1 MAIISKN
8 METQEKIISTFEELQ
23 TAIHDLKNQIVEFEL
38 LFNQACN
45 RHIASNFQKE
55 WLLDRISSRH
65 DIISLR
71 HDAMQLVRETVSA
84 FRDFDGYFL
93 DLQQLL
99 QSLELLMLN
108 HADEEEYEIAA
119 VIKKWHEKFASAIY
133 FVGGLA
139 Y

>member
-1 MAIISKN
+1 MTIISKN

-23 TAIHDLKNQIVEFEL
+23 TTIYDLKNQIVEFEL

-45 RHIASNFQKE
+45 RHIDSNFQKE

-65 DIISLR
+65 DMITLR
-71 HDAMQLVRETVSA
+71 HDAMLLIRETVSA

-93 DLQQLL
+93 DVKQLL
-99 QSLELLMLN
+99 QSIELLMFN
-108 HADEEEYEIAA
+108 HAEEEEYEIAA
-119 VIKKWHEKFASAIY
+119 IIKKWHDKFAQAIY
-133 FVGGLA
+133 FVGDLT

>member
-8 METQEKIISTFEELQ
+8 KETQEKIISTFEELQ
-23 TAIHDLKNQIVEFEL
+23 TTIYDLKNQIVEFEL

-45 RHIASNFQKE
+45 THIDSNFQKE

-65 DIISLR
+65 DMITLR
-71 HDAMQLVRETVSA
+71 HDAMLLIRETVSA

-93 DLQQLL
+93 DVKQLL
-99 QSLELLMLN
+99 QSIELLMLN
-108 HADEEEYEIAA
+108 HAEEEEYEIAA
-119 VIKKWHEKFASAIY
+119 IIKKWHDKFAQAIY
-133 FVGGLA
+133 FVGDLT

>member
-23 TAIHDLKNQIVEFEL
+23 HALYKLKNQIVEFEL

-65 DIISLR
+65 DIITLR
-71 HDAMQLVRETVSA
+71 HDSLQLVRETVAA

-93 DLQQLL
+93 DHKQLL

-108 HADEEEYEIAA
+108 HAEKEEYEIAA
-119 VIKKWHEKFASAIY
+119 IIKKWHDKFSDAVY
-133 FVGGLA
+133 FVEDLT